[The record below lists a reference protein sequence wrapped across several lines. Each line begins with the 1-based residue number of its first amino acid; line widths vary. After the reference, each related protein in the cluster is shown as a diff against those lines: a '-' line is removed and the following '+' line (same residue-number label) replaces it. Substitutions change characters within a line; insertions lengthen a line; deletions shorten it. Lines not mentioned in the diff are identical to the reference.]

1 MANCRRP
8 SFRAIV
14 RRLRPA
20 NLRPTGGLNQD
31 IRAIIAQGR
40 RLLARSVRNAWQQ
53 NVLSRAADG
62 LFSSVL
68 GAEDVGKLLEQIEAA
83 QPAPATTPPSPVER
97 SPVARLRA
105 LLEGIGCGPIV
116 EEVLAVLLAVEIDPL
131 SRSLAGYLRGNSGQ
145 HTLTIGTLVL
155 GLGEAQAPALLVSL
169 AQGAPARRHRL
180 VEVNDRQG
188 DLVAA
193 ATVRVAARLLRWLV
207 EPGGIDDEVSEYAE
221 LMLPLDSPLGPAAQR
236 AAEKT
241 IQEVQLF
248 LTRQRAQLKGT
259 ADMVLRGPRGVG
271 RSEIALEACRRL
283 GLPALVTR
291 AAQML
296 AQPSPADAAAALLR
310 EGLLLD
316 AQIIVIGC
324 EDAMS
329 EVNENAAR
337 LRMALGSSTRPLLL
351 TTSGTESPR
360 FGAGRTI
367 VARDLRICSAE
378 QREEVW
384 AEVMPEVDAQQTASF
399 YRIGIGA
406 IGRVANGGRLR
417 AQVRGAPEPTHED
430 VCAAVRAEFETDL
443 GTVATRID
451 VSQTWDDLVVP
462 EDTGRTIAELVDQ
475 LRHRATVLGR
485 WGFQRKLGKG
495 VGTTALFSGE
505 PGTGKSMV
513 AGLIAK
519 ELGLELHQID
529 LSRVLSKWI
538 GETEKNLSKVFD
550 AAETG
555 HVVLL
560 FDEADALL
568 GKRTSDTKSANDRYA
583 NIETN
588 YILQR
593 LEQFHGIAIL
603 TSNLESSIDP
613 ALSRRLSFELRF
625 PFPDEEQ
632 RAEIWR
638 RMMPTELPIE
648 GDLDYDLMA
657 ERFEIAGGHIRNIV
671 LRSAYLA
678 AAEKGPMTMSHLL
691 KAAENEYRDHG
702 MLVARGKLVKK

>member
-1 MANCRRP
+1 M
-8 SFRAIV
+8 
-14 RRLRPA
+14 RPA
-20 NLRPTGGLNQD
+20 NLRPASGGLNSD
-31 IRAIIAQGR
+31 IRSIITQGR

-53 NVLSRAADG
+53 SVLSRSTDG

-68 GAEDVGKLLEQIEAA
+68 GADDIGKLLEQIETV
-83 QPAPATTPPSPVER
+83 QPAAPPTGPAAPVER

-105 LLEGIGCGPIV
+105 LLESIGCPPIV
-116 EEVLAVLLAVEIDPL
+116 EEVLAVLLAVEVDPMA
-131 SRSLAGYLRGNSGQ
+131 RTLAGYLRGNSGQ
-145 HTLTIGTLVL
+145 NTLTLGTLIL
-155 GLGEAQAPALLVSL
+155 GLGEAQAPTLLVSL

-180 VEVNDRQG
+180 IEVNDRQG

-193 ATVRVAARLLRWLV
+193 GTVRVAARLLRWLV
-207 EPGGIDDEVSEYAE
+207 EPGGIDDEVSEFTE
-221 LMLPLDSPLGPAAQR
+221 LVLPTESPLGPAAQR
-236 AAEKT
+236 AADKT
-241 IQEVQLF
+241 IQEIQIF
-248 LTRQRAQLKGT
+248 LTRQRAQVRGT
-259 ADMVLRGPRGVG
+259 ADMVLRGPRGTG
-271 RSEIALEACRRL
+271 RGEIAMESCRRL
-283 GLPALVTR
+283 GLPTLVTR
-291 AAQML
+291 AAQL
-296 AQPSPADAAAALLR
+296 LSQPNPTDAVAALLR

-316 AQIIVIGC
+316 SQIVVLGC
-324 EDAMS
+324 EDIMS
-329 EVNENAAR
+329 ETNENAAKV
-337 LRMALGSSTRPLLL
+337 RMALGSATRPLLL

-360 FGAGRTI
+360 LGAGRTM
-367 VARDLRICSAE
+367 VARDIRICSAE
-378 QREEVW
+378 QREEIW
-384 AEVMPEVDAQQTASF
+384 ADVMPEIESVQVASF

-406 IGRVANGGRLR
+406 IGRVAEGGRLR
-417 AQVRGAPEPTHED
+417 AQVRGAEGPTFED
-430 VCAAVRAEFETDL
+430 VTASVRAEFETDL

-462 EDTGRTIAELVDQ
+462 EDTGRTVAELVDQ
-475 LRHRATVLGR
+475 LRHRSTVLGR

-529 LSRVLSKWI
+529 LSRVMSKWI

-568 GKRTSDTKSANDRYA
+568 GKRTSDTKSANDRFA

-638 RMMPTELPIE
+638 RMMPSELPIE
-648 GDLDYDLMA
+648 GEIDYLLMA
-657 ERFEIAGGHIRNIV
+657 ERFEIAGGHIRNVV

-678 AAEKGPMTMSHLL
+678 AAEKSPMTMQHLIR
-691 KAAENEYRDHG
+691 AAENEYRDHG
-702 MLVARGKLVKK
+702 MLIARGKLVKK